1 MKKNTIEIILMT
13 IVLIILIIGLIFVV
27 KTNYV
32 EQDVDTNDYSYFDE
46 LDDDSENNSST
57 EDGSISEEDISTD
70 IEENNNQ
77 EINSPENVE

>member
-32 EQDVDTNDYSYFDE
+32 EQDIDTNDYSYFDE